1 MGAVSPI
8 RSLLVANR
16 GEIALRILRTT
27 RRLGLRGIAVF
38 SDADEASL
46 AVAAADEA
54 VRIGPASASA
64 SYLDIGAIIAAARA
78 SGADAVHPAYG
89 FLAENAD
96 FAEACASAGL
106 TFVGPSP
113 AAIRAMGDKGRARQM
128 MAAAGLPVVPGYDG
142 ADQGLPAFEA
152 AAAAIGF
159 PVLAKAAA
167 GGGGKGMRV
176 VERSEDL
183 PAALQSARREALSA
197 FGDERMILERYVQN
211 PRHVEVQVFG
221 DSFGEVVHLFERDC
235 SLQRRHQKVVEEAP
249 APFLSEGL
257 RQSLR
262 QGAITVA
269 RQVGY
274 VGAGTVEFLVAGEQ
288 FFFMEMNTRLQ
299 VEHPVTEAIT
309 GLDLVEWQIRVAGG
323 ERLPLAQSE
332 ITMAGHA
339 VEVRLCAE
347 DPAQDFLPQTGR
359 INHWR
364 LPVGREGIRV
374 DSGFARG
381 DIVSIHYDSLL
392 AKIVAAGRD
401 RAEAL
406 AQLRTALREVEVAGL
421 PTNREFLAAI
431 AGHPGFAAGELDT
444 GFIARHLDELI
455 RLQEPDATATALAA
469 FAALRFAE
477 RDAARVPD
485 PADAFSPWS
494 MTTGWRLGGRAARQL
509 NLVHVG
515 QTLSFAAQTIE
526 AGYVL
531 RQGEEAWRVEGEL
544 GPDGRLAARVGDR
557 RLEAQV
563 VREGHALTLFLAG
576 QAHHYTFVDPTHPP
590 GKQDAHAGA
599 LTSPMPGVVIA
610 VAASPGAAVTKGM
623 PLVVIEA
630 MKMEHALKAP
640 RDGRVAA
647 VHVTVGDQVLAGAE
661 LVVLEEAP

>member
-1 MGAVSPI
+1 MRQARAI

-54 VRIGPASASA
+54 VRIGPAPASA
-64 SYLDIGAIIAAARA
+64 SYLDIGAIIAAAKT
-78 SGADAVHPAYG
+78 SGADAVHPGYG

-106 TFVGPSP
+106 IFVGPSP
-113 AAIRAMGDKGRARQM
+113 AAIRAMGDKGRARAM

-142 ADQGLPAFEA
+142 ADQDLPAFEA

-176 VERSEDL
+176 VERPEDL
-183 PAALQSARREALSA
+183 LAALQSARREALSA
-197 FGDERMILERYVQN
+197 FGDQRMILERYVQN

-257 RQSLR
+257 RESLR

-274 VGAGTVEFLVAGEQ
+274 VGAGTVEFLVAGAQ

-323 ERLPLAQSE
+323 ERLPLAQGA
-332 ITMAGHA
+332 IGMAGHA

-359 INHWR
+359 ISHWR
-364 LPVGREGIRV
+364 LPAGREGIRV

-381 DIVSIHYDSLL
+381 DTVSIHYDSLL
-392 AKIVAAGRD
+392 AKIVATGRD

-406 AQLRTALREVEVAGL
+406 ARLRTALGAVGVAGL
-421 PTNREFLAAI
+421 PTNRDFLAAI
-431 AGHPGFAAGELDT
+431 AAHSGFAVGELDT
-444 GFIARHLDELI
+444 GFIARHLDDLI
-455 RLQEPDATATALAA
+455 RHQEPDETATALAA
-469 FAALRFAE
+469 FAALRLAE
-477 RDAARVPD
+477 RDAARAPD
-485 PADAFSPWS
+485 PADAFSPWG
-494 MTTGWRLGGRAARQL
+494 MTTGWRLGGRATRQL
-509 NLVHVG
+509 DLVHADRMR
-515 QTLSFAAQTIE
+515 TFAAQSTD

-531 RQGEEAWRVEGEL
+531 RQGDYTWRVEGEL

-563 VREGHALTLFLAG
+563 VREGQALTLFFAG
-576 QAHHYTFVDPTHPP
+576 RTHRFTLVDPTHPP
-590 GKQDAHAGA
+590 RGQDAHAGA

-623 PLVVIEA
+623 ALVVIEA

-661 LVVLEEAP
+661 LVVLEDAP